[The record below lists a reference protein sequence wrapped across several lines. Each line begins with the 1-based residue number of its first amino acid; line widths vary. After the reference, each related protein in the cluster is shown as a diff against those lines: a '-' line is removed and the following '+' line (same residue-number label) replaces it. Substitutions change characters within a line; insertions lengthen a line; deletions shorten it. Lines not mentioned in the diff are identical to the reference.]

1 MSDSEADK
9 PALPPHTK
17 RFIHDLRNSIASVRA
32 GANILSRPSVSPDM
46 VQEVAAGLHQQVQD
60 MLALIN
66 EFLGVDA
73 NPAPLPTGAGAGSN
87 QPLNVLI
94 ADDNADAAN
103 TLAMYLRLDG
113 HHPVVT
119 FDGEQ
124 TLRVAAA
131 DPPQVMLLDIGMP
144 TQDGYDV
151 AREVRSQPW
160 GTDVRLI
167 AVSGYF
173 SPEDRER
180 ALQAGFDDLLSKP
193 IDPHTLQ
200 RLLLA
205 AH

>member
-1 MSDSEADK
+1 
-9 PALPPHTK
+9 
-17 RFIHDLRNSIASVRA
+17 
-32 GANILSRPSVSPDM
+32 
-46 VQEVAAGLHQQVQD
+46 
-60 MLALIN
+60 
-66 EFLGVDA
+66 
-73 NPAPLPTGAGAGSN
+73 
-87 QPLNVLI
+87 
-94 ADDNADAAN
+94 
-103 TLAMYLRLDG
+103 MYLRLDG
-113 HHPVVT
+113 HRPVVT